1 MSQGF
6 QVIILGSLMLT
17 FQLVHGLFTEHV
29 AQGVLL
35 GLTWSSAAIELAT
48 YTGLSAIEMRLS
60 TKPFSLLKIPY
71 TEYAVIAVLISL
83 GRGLTWVAYGNLSYP
98 IVIAFKSSKM
108 LVVMVSGTLIL
119 RKRFST
125 AQYSA
130 AFLVMAGLYLIS
142 TVNLEVEDDLSRFN
156 RAPQAVY
163 ISSFTGL
170 LVAGTATVLEGVVS
184 NLQERSLSC
193 EHRSLAEMIFVT
205 NGMGAMLLLVLAVLS
220 GEMHMLAASVGRDAA
235 TPAWLLATVTLAYG
249 CGRAPLPNN
258 LLLMHY
264 LAQICFA
271 SR

>member
-1 MSQGF
+1 MSKQSPCI
-6 QVIILGSLMLT
+6 QLISLGSLMLT
-17 FQLVHGLFTEHV
+17 FQLLHGLFTEHL
-29 AQGVLL
+29 AQGLL
-35 GLTWSSAAIELAT
+35 SGLTWSSAAIELAT
-48 YTGLSAIEMRLS
+48 YTGLSAIEMRFSTAPFFLS
-60 TKPFSLLKIPY
+60 KIPY
-71 TEYAVIAVLISL
+71 KEYALTAVLISL

-98 IVIAFKSSKM
+98 VVIAFKSSKM
-108 LVVMVSGTLIL
+108 LVVMVSATLIL
-119 RKRFST
+119 KKYFSLT
-125 AQYSA
+125 QYFT
-130 AFLVMAGLYLIS
+130 AFLVVGGLYLIS
-142 TVNLEVEDDLSRFN
+142 SETVEVKQDINIAKPPALLS
-156 RAPQAVY
+156 AM
-163 ISSFTGL
+163 TGI

-205 NGMGAMLLLVLAVLS
+205 NGMGSMLLLVLAVLS